1 MSESLDYDY
10 NIHTTPNAGDETLL
24 VRFFIDAVE
33 DGAASKREGR
43 PIYKDV
49 EWIDIRVPGS
59 RDAVIRPCRRED
71 YTRFPRH
78 YDAFRA
84 RIGKDDEPVVGTPLS
99 TWPWHGMTR
108 SRVEELKHFNVRTV
122 EQLAGM
128 SDGQGMRLLGFQQMK
143 QAAAAYLETVKT
155 TAPIARLQAQ
165 LEQAI
170 AKITEQGVELA
181 RLHAKAEGRPEPQ
194 AIDVATPLRE
204 QVQRELLQIKEESE
218 MAKKK
223 GKGKPVKPR
232 PGY

>member
-1 MSESLDYDY
+1 MSESLDHDH
-10 NIHTTPNAGDETLL
+10 NIYTTPNAGDDTLL

-49 EWIDIRVPGS
+49 EWVDIRVPGS
-59 RDAVIRPCRRED
+59 RDAVIRPCRPED
-71 YTRFPRH
+71 YNRFPKH
-78 YDAFRA
+78 YDAFKR
-84 RIGKDDEPVVGTPLS
+84 RIGKDSEAVVGTPLS

-128 SDGQGMRLLGFQQMK
+128 SDGQGMKLMGFQQMK
-143 QAAAAYLETVKT
+143 QAAIAYLETVKT

-170 AKITEQGVELA
+170 AKITEQGVEIA
-181 RLHAKAEGRPEPQ
+181 RLHAKSQGLPEPQ
-194 AIDVATPLRE
+194 AIDVAAPLRE
-204 QVQRELLQIKEESE
+204 KVEQELMRIKEENE

-223 GKGKPVKPR
+223 GKPKPVKPR